1 MDDPVENQ
9 KNFVRNL
16 VHWFN
21 AIEHE
26 SKMLDI
32 PPDRES
38 YVQEGIFAADELPDK
53 FRKAALLC
61 LEQARL
67 NLKDDREFRMW
78 VLRAQKVFE
87 NAGIEDL
94 AKGQPLR
101 RKGGE
106 STAEIR
112 RAAKL
117 EKANQAAKHYDEMTS
132 IDPRDRADAIARRM
146 NISPRTVRRYL
157 KEMDRR

>member
-1 MDDPVENQ
+1 
-9 KNFVRNL
+9 KTFFRNL

-38 YVQEGIFAADELPDK
+38 YVQEGISAADELPDK
-53 FRKAALLC
+53 FRKAALVY
-61 LEQARL
+61 LEQAKI
-67 NLKDDREFRMW
+67 NLDDDREFRMW
-78 VLRAQKVFE
+78 IFRAQKVFE

-101 RKGGE
+101 RKGGD
-106 STAEIR
+106 STA
-112 RAAKL
+112 
-117 EKANQAAKHYDEMTS
+117 
-132 IDPRDRADAIARRM
+132 
-146 NISPRTVRRYL
+146 
-157 KEMDRR
+157 